1 MFLTTKKQT
10 FFLQKFVR
18 NCQRNRFSFEIGCW
32 IRRARYKS
40 RNFELSEIFM
50 IKKKSLD
57 VDKIILYGKF
67 CVPTNICNTNWISQ
81 HYIEGITWW
90 KLHDRYWISSFNN
103 LITIPWAIWSR
114 NFRKIIILS
123 TALKVAKFQRI
134 TLFSSQIKKKKKCMK
149 SLFVKFWRW
158 DEHTFQDLATF
169 SLITFSGHII
179 KTKALLQQ

>member
-1 MFLTTKKQT
+1 
-10 FFLQKFVR
+10 
-18 NCQRNRFSFEIGCW
+18 
-32 IRRARYKS
+32 
-40 RNFELSEIFM
+40 M

-134 TLFSSQIKKKKKCMK
+134 TLFSSQIKKKIEMHEITIRQILKMGRTYLPRF
-149 SLFVKFWRW
+149 SHLFFDNIFWS
-158 DEHTFQDLATF
+158 HNQN
-169 SLITFSGHII
+169 
-179 KTKALLQQ
+179 